1 MIHCLPRQ
9 RAVDR
14 GQGNVILRLEGCLM
28 KKTSFSV
35 RTSRRFEILSITR
48 QVGEALSRLSAG
60 EGICTVFTP
69 HTTAAVSINE
79 DADPDVRSD
88 LALAFEKLVPGVAFS
103 HAEGN
108 SDSHLLST
116 LVGVS
121 LQIPF
126 SRSQLE
132 LGRWQGIYFLEFDGP
147 RTREVRVYVL
157 EG

>member
-1 MIHCLPRQ
+1 MSILEDPPMK
-9 RAVDR
+9 RA
-14 GQGNVILRLEGCLM
+14 
-28 KKTSFSV
+28 SFSL
-35 RTSRRFEILSITR
+35 RTTRRFEILSITR
-48 QVGEALSRLSAG
+48 HVEAALSELSAG
-60 EGICTVFTP
+60 DGICTVFTP

-88 LALAFEKLVPGVAFS
+88 LALGFEKLVPPVPFS

-108 SDSHLLST
+108 SDSHMLSA

-126 SRSQLE
+126 SRSKLE
-132 LGRWQGIYFLEFDGP
+132 LGRWQGIHFLEFDGP